1 MRLIFKRYA
10 LFLTWLVAL
19 TFFLA
24 ACTPDYDDPLLIE
37 EEVYL
42 EEVEEEEEPPVP
54 LEEEPEE
61 VAEEERWSDEEQIQA
76 FDDFLEENFIE
87 FVTFCILTLNSYVR
101 NPENFGITDVPV
113 TWEDFVTT
121 ESTEEGT
128 NITLEWIETFDTFNR
143 EVLTPQQ
150 QESYDILAW
159 QVESSL
165 VSIET
170 PMYYYRS
177 SLRGS
182 NGVHVLLPILLNEFS
197 FYNQQDID
205 NYLQLLS
212 EIEVVFLDAIL
223 LEEIRI
229 ERGLAMSDRVINE
242 IIQETQ
248 GFIDNLTYNPL
259 LTSFEFRMHHVDFL
273 SREEIEDY
281 IEQNRYIF
289 LNDVVPAYENLIIN
303 LGHLL
308 GNTDENLGLAHF
320 PHGQEFYRLRFR
332 AIGSS
337 YTPAEWFDLID
348 QRFREVSDEYFFL
361 MMMHPEINDYFAMG
375 IHDFETPQE
384 LLAFQFIQASSSF
397 PPMPAGVTYRIERID
412 ESLGSFASGFYM
424 VPQIDNYLSNVIYYN
439 PNLADNNEFMYSLMA
454 HEGLGHMLQFTT
466 AFYSDLHNFRK
477 INTIGFTGHVEGW
490 AMHAQ
495 LYAYNFL
502 NLSEVNHARLTVWD
516 EFSVLY
522 GAIIDIGVHYM
533 GWGLEE
539 TLDYLNSI
547 PLLEFIPDE
556 TLIDSFYSTIRNPAR
571 AVPYAIGLIEV
582 RDLIQHFE
590 TALGDDFSM
599 LTFNEAF
606 LSKGPAPF
614 PLVRNWLE
622 MEFGIESDDG
632 GMRRGIF
639 R

>member
-1 MRLIFKRYA
+1 MILHLKRYTFFFA
-10 LFLTWLVAL
+10 WLVAL
-19 TFFLA
+19 TLFLV
-24 ACTPDYDDPLLIE
+24 ACTPDYDETAIIEDEVYIE
-37 EEVYL
+37 EV
-42 EEVEEEEEPPVP
+42 EEEEPPVP
-54 LEEEPEE
+54 TEEEPEE
-61 VAEEERWSDEEQIQA
+61 IVEEGHWSDEEQIQA

-101 NPENFGITDVPV
+101 NPGNFGITDVPV

-121 ESTEEGT
+121 ESTEEGV

-165 VSIET
+165 VSLET

-223 LEEIRI
+223 LEEIRV
-229 ERGLAMSDRVINE
+229 ERGLAMSDRVIYE
-242 IIQETQ
+242 IIQEAQ

-281 IEQNRYIF
+281 IEQNYYIF
-289 LNDVVPAYENLIIN
+289 LNDVVPAYEDLIIN
-303 LGHLL
+303 LERLL
-308 GNTDENLGLAHF
+308 GNTHENLGLAHF

-384 LLAFQFIQASSSF
+384 LVAFQFIQAASSF

-477 INTIGFTGHVEGW
+477 INTIGFTGYVEGW

-502 NLSEVNHARLTVWD
+502 DLSEVNHARLTIWD

-556 TLIDSFYSTIRNPAR
+556 TLINSFYSTIRNPAR

-590 TALGDDFSM
+590 IALGDDFSM

-614 PLVRNWLE
+614 PLIRNWLE
-622 MEFGIESDDG
+622 IEFGIESDG
-632 GMRRGIF
+632 EGIRRGIF
-639 R
+639 Q